1 MKNTLIFGLLA
12 LVMLQSCENK
22 DRLNAIKQ
30 QLNNDYLGV
39 EYKIEKNGKRSLK
52 CKEVVRG
59 TAPSKFY
66 KASKP
71 SSVSLLPPKINKP
84 APPQMEFNYLGD
96 YYNDYYNDYDYYPET
111 DYIDYEDY

>member
-1 MKNTLIFGLLA
+1 MKNTLIVGLLA

-22 DRLNAIKQ
+22 DRLNEIKQ
-30 QLNNDYLGV
+30 QLKNNYSGT
-39 EYKIEKNGKRSLK
+39 EYNIEEKKGGYK

-59 TAPSKFY
+59 TAPGKFF

-71 SSVSLLPPKINKP
+71 SSVSLTPPKINKP

-96 YYNDYYNDYDYYPET
+96 YYNDYYYYPET